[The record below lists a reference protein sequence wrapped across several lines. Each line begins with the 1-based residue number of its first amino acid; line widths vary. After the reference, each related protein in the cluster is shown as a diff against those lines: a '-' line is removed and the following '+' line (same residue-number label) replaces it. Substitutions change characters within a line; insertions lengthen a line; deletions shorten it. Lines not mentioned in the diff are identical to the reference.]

1 MALSVPFGLMSKVM
15 VKFNPLNTKSSKLC
29 RTILD
34 NVPPSLINLEKSF
47 SVLPPSSSEKEIIK
61 FTFKDNKEFAYD
73 PNNTQ
78 YDLMVQ
84 EVSRYNKVVKLKES
98 IEKYA

>member
-1 MALSVPFGLMSKVM
+1 MALNIPFGLMSKVM
-15 VKFNPLNTKSSKLC
+15 VNFNPLNTKSSKLC
-29 RTILD
+29 RAILD
-34 NVPPSLINLEKSF
+34 NVPPKLVDLERSF
-47 SVLPPSSSEKEIIK
+47 KVLPPSSKDKELIK

-73 PNNTQ
+73 PSTTQ
-78 YDLMVQ
+78 YELMVH

>member
-1 MALSVPFGLMSKVM
+1 MAATVPFGLMSKV
-15 VKFNPLNTKSSKLC
+15 VVSFNPLNKTSSKLC

-34 NVPPSLINLEKSF
+34 NVPPKLTTLEKSF
-47 SVLPPSSSEKEIIK
+47 KVLPPVTAEKEVIK
-61 FTFKDNKEFAYD
+61 FTFKDNKEFSYD
-73 PNNTQ
+73 PNTTK
-78 YDLMVQ
+78 YELMVQ

>member
-1 MALSVPFGLMSKVM
+1 MALTIPFGLMSKVM
-15 VKFNPLNTKSSKLC
+15 VNFNPLNTKSSKLC

-34 NVPPSLINLEKSF
+34 NVPPSLVELERSF
-47 SVLPPSSSEKEIIK
+47 KVLPPSSSEKELIK
-61 FTFKDNKEFAYD
+61 FTFKDNKEFSYD
-73 PNNTQ
+73 PCNTQ
-78 YDLMVQ
+78 FDLMVH